1 MGDGPEGREGP
12 QALSELWEEHT
23 TIMVYDGKLSHAEA
37 ARLAWAGLTALS
49 QAAVRPRD
57 GEEEEHS

>member
-1 MGDGPEGREGP
+1 MNRSRREGP

-23 TIMVYDGKLSHAEA
+23 TIMVYDGKVPHAEA
-37 ARLAWAGLTALS
+37 ARLAWAGLTA
-49 QAAVRPRD
+49 AWERAVRPRD